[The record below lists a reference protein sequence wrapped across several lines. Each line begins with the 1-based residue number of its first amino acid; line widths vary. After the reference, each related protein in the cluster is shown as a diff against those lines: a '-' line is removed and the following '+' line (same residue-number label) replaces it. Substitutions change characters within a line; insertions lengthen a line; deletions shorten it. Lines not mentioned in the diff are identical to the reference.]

1 MSEVPSSTFFSAPP
15 DWGWL
20 IVLYFFFGG
29 LAGGCYFLAVLIDLF
44 GRPEDRPLARLGHYI
59 AFPCIVISG
68 FLLTVDLNAAGAFL
82 AYADSVEHLSAD
94 VQAVVADVARL
105 LGVDDLRLF
114 CLAIFYRSARRR
126 RSSQVAARDES
137 FARPKAWAF
146 SSRSSADFSVSMLP
160 VTPECCL
167 A

>member
-1 MSEVPSSTFFSAPP
+1 MNGVPSSTFFSAPP

-44 GRPEDRPLARLGHYI
+44 GRPEDRPLARLGLLHRV
-59 AFPCIVISG
+59 PVPRDQRIS
-68 FLLTVDLNAAGAFL
+68 VDCRSDAAGALL
-82 AYADSVEHLSAD
+82 AYADPVEHLSAD

-105 LGVDDLRLF
+105 LGAADIRFF
-114 CLAIFYRSARRR
+114 CLSVFYRSARRR
-126 RSSQVAARDES
+126 PSSQVAAGTK
-137 FARPKAWAF
+137 AAPAAKAWVILV
-146 SSRSSADFSVSMLP
+146 SSSADFSDSMLP
-160 VTPECCL
+160 ATRVSCL